1 MITPARGEVIDD
13 ADSVGGR
20 FLNRET
26 SDLHFKSRVLALAE
40 DPAIPLLERAKF
52 LAIVAGNLDE
62 FYMVRV
68 AGLKRQQSA
77 GLTTLSADG
86 LTPTQQLAAISKQV
100 GRLMERHAAIFA
112 DDMLPALRE
121 RGIQIVRWPEISKSQ
136 RRELAAVFRE
146 RIFPILT
153 PLAVDPGHPFPYI
166 SNRSLN
172 LAVFI
177 QDAEGR
183 VRFARVKVPP
193 LLPRLMPIE
202 EGRCYIPLEDV
213 IAANVSDLFP
223 GMEVLTSHVFRVTR
237 DAELEVDDDGAEDLL
252 NALEQEL
259 TRRRFSK
266 AVRLEV
272 ERGTPNHLLQML
284 MRELQVDEPDIFEL
298 SGPLDLSCL
307 AELLQINRPDLKDP
321 PFQPVT
327 HPRLLPTDDA
337 PADVFAAIRG
347 GDILVHHPYESFA
360 NSVQLFIEQA
370 AADPD
375 VLAIKQTLYRTSGE
389 SPIVDALIEAAEAGK
404 QVVVLVEIKARFD
417 EIANIN
423 WARTLE
429 RAGCH
434 VVYGLVGLKTH
445 CKLCMVVRQEGDRL
459 RRYVHIG
466 TGNYNPATARI
477 YEDLG
482 LLTAD
487 EQLGSDI
494 GSLFNYLT
502 GYSRHES
509 YDSLLVAPHE
519 MRQRMISMIEREAAI
534 ASRGDTARIVFKL
547 NAIVDEAIIDALCQA
562 SQAGVNIDIIAR
574 GICALRP
581 GVHGLSDNIR
591 VRSIVGRFLEH
602 SRIYY
607 FANGGAEELYI
618 GSADL
623 MHRNLDRRVE
633 VLVRV
638 AADEL
643 KRRLCGIL
651 DLALADIT
659 GSWRLGKSG
668 KWSRITSTKEA
679 AAGRLLA
686 RNGASPEDAP
696 AEAPL
701 SLQKELIRRASQ
713 AQ

>member
-1 MITPARGEVIDD
+1 MITSARGEVINGS
-13 ADSVGGR
+13 DSAGGR

-52 LAIVAGNLDE
+52 LSIVAGNLDE

>member
-1 MITPARGEVIDD
+1 
-13 ADSVGGR
+13 
-20 FLNRET
+20 
-26 SDLHFKSRVLALAE
+26 
-40 DPAIPLLERAKF
+40 
-52 LAIVAGNLDE
+52 
-62 FYMVRV
+62 MVRV

-77 GLTTLSADG
+77 GLATLSADG
-86 LTPTQQLAAISKQV
+86 LTPTQQLTAISKQV
-100 GRLMERHAAIFA
+100 GRLMESHAAIFA
-112 DDMLPALRE
+112 DEVLPALRE
-121 RGIQIVRWPEISKSQ
+121 RDIQIVRWPEISKGQ
-136 RRELAAVFRE
+136 RREMAAVFRE

-193 LLPRLMPIE
+193 LLPRLTPIE

-266 AVRLEV
+266 VVRLEV
-272 ERGTPNHLLQML
+272 ERGTPDHLLEML
-284 MRELQVDEPDIFEL
+284 MRELQVAEPDIFEL
-298 SGPLDLSCL
+298 PGPLDLSCL
-307 AELLQINRPDLKDP
+307 AELLPINRPDLKDP
-321 PFQPVT
+321 PFQPMT
-327 HPRLLPTDDA
+327 HPRPLPTEDT

-487 EQLGSDI
+487 EQLGADI

-534 ASRGDTARIVFKL
+534 ASRGGPARIVFKL
-547 NAIVDEAIIDALCQA
+547 NAIVDEAIIDALYKA
-562 SQAGVNIDIIAR
+562 SQVGVNIDIVAR

-602 SRIYY
+602 SRIDY
-607 FANGGAEELYI
+607 FGNGGAEELYI

-643 KRRLCGIL
+643 TRRLCGIL

-659 GSWRLGKSG
+659 GGWRLGKSG
-668 KWSRITSTKEA
+668 KWSRISSTKEA
-679 AAGRLLA
+679 AAGRPLP
-686 RNGASPEDAP
+686 RNGASPEEAP
-696 AEAPL
+696 AEASL

>member
-1 MITPARGEVIDD
+1 MVTTARGDVSHETDPS
-13 ADSVGGR
+13 AGR
-20 FLNRET
+20 YLNREI
-26 SDLHFKSRVLALAE
+26 SDLQFKSRVLAIAE
-40 DPAIPLLERAKF
+40 DPAVPLLERAKF
-52 LAIVAGNLDE
+52 LAIVATNLDE

-68 AGLKRQQSA
+68 AGLKRQQAA
-77 GLTTLSADG
+77 GLTALSADG
-86 LTPTQQLAAISKQV
+86 LTPTQQLAAISRQV
-100 GRLMERHAAIFA
+100 AKLMDRHAAVFV
-112 DDMLPALRE
+112 DEVLPALRE
-121 RGIQIVRWPEISKSQ
+121 RDIQILRWDELSKSQ
-136 RRELAAVFRE
+136 RREMSAVFRE

-166 SNRSLN
+166 SSRSLN

-177 QDAEGR
+177 QDAEDR

-193 LLPRLMPIE
+193 LLPRLMAVA
-202 EGRCYIPLEDV
+202 EGNCYVPVEDV
-213 IAANVSDLFP
+213 MAANLGDLFP

-252 NALEQEL
+252 SALEQEI

-266 AVRLEV
+266 AVRLEI
-272 ERGTPNHLLQML
+272 EKHTPKHLLEML

-298 SGPLDLSCL
+298 PGPLDLSCL
-307 AELLQINRPDLKDP
+307 AELQHINRPDLKDP
-321 PFQPVT
+321 PFHSVN
-327 HPRLLPTDDA
+327 HPKLLPTEEA
-337 PADVFAAIRG
+337 PADVFAALRE
-347 GDILVHHPYESFA
+347 GDILVHHPYESFQH
-360 NSVQLFIEQA
+360 SVQLFIEQA

-375 VLAIKQTLYRTSGE
+375 ALAIKLTLYRTSGE

-459 RRYVHIG
+459 RRYVHVG
-466 TGNYNPATARI
+466 TGNYNPTTARA

-487 EQLGSDI
+487 ERLGEDI

-502 GYSRHES
+502 GYSRHET

-519 MRQRMISMIEREAAI
+519 MRQRMIALINREAA
-534 ASRGDTARIVFKL
+534 AARRGEPARIVFKINSL
-547 NAIVDEAIIDALCQA
+547 VDEAIIDALYDA
-562 SQAGVNIDIIAR
+562 SHAGVVIDIIAR
-574 GICALRP
+574 GICGLRA
-581 GVHGLSDNIR
+581 GVHGLSENIR

-607 FANGGAEELYI
+607 FANGGADEIYI
-618 GSADL
+618 GSADM

-638 AADEL
+638 EADEL
-643 KRRLCGIL
+643 KKRLCGIL
-651 DLALADIT
+651 NLALTDTSGA
-659 GSWRLGKSG
+659 WRLGKSG

-686 RNGASPEDAP
+686 RNGSMPPEANGDS
-696 AEAPL
+696 PL
-701 SLQKELIRRASQ
+701 SLQKELMRHASQ
-713 AQ
+713 TQ

>member
-1 MITPARGEVIDD
+1 MTTSTRAEVSNES
-13 ADSVGGR
+13 DSAGGR
-20 FLNRET
+20 YLNREV
-26 SDLHFKSRVLALAE
+26 SDLQLKARVLAIAE
-40 DPAIPLLERAKF
+40 DAAVPLLERAKF
-52 LAIVAGNLDE
+52 LAIVAANLDE

-77 GLTTLSADG
+77 GVTALSADG
-86 LTPTQQLAAISKQV
+86 LTPTQQLATISRQV
-100 GRLMERHAAIFA
+100 GRLMERHASVFV
-112 DDMLPALRE
+112 DDVLPALRE
-121 RGIQIVRWPEISKSQ
+121 RDIQILRWPELSKSQ
-136 RRELAAVFRE
+136 RHEMTAVFRE

-166 SNRSLN
+166 SNLSLN

-177 QDAEGR
+177 QDTDQH

-202 EGRCYIPLEDV
+202 EGRSYVPLEDV
-213 IAANVSDLFP
+213 IAANLGDLFP
-223 GMEVLTSHVFRVTR
+223 GMDVLNSHVFRVTR

-252 NALEQEL
+252 AALEQEL

-266 AVRLEV
+266 AVRLEI
-272 ERGTPNHLLQML
+272 ERGTPKDLVEML
-284 MRELQVDEPDIFEL
+284 MRELQVESPDIFEL
-298 SGPLDLSCL
+298 PSPLDLSCL
-307 AELLQINRPDLKDP
+307 MELLQINRPDLKDP
-321 PFQPVT
+321 PFQPVN
-327 HPRLLPTDDA
+327 HPSLLPTEDA
-337 PADVFAAIRG
+337 AADVFAAIRA
-347 GDILVHHPYESFA
+347 GDILVHHPYESFQ

-417 EIANIN
+417 EVANIN

-434 VVYGLVGLKTH
+434 VVYGLIGLKTH

-466 TGNYNPATARI
+466 TGNYNGATARA

-487 EQLGSDI
+487 ERLGADI

-509 YDSLLVAPHE
+509 YESLLVAPHE
-519 MRQRMISMIEREAAI
+519 MRQRMIAMIQRESAI
-534 ASRGDTARIVFKL
+534 AKRGDPARIVFKM
-547 NAIVDEAIIDALCQA
+547 NALVDEAIIDALYDA
-562 SQAGVNIDIIAR
+562 SQAGVSIDIISR

-581 GVHGLSDNIR
+581 GVPGLSDNIR

-607 FANGGAEELYI
+607 FANGGEEELFI
-618 GSADL
+618 GSADM

-638 AADEL
+638 ESEEL
-643 KRRLCGIL
+643 KQRLNGIL
-651 DLALADIT
+651 DMALADSI
-659 GSWRLGKSG
+659 GAWKLGKSG
-668 KWSRITSTKEA
+668 KWTRITSNKDNG
-679 AAGRLLA
+679 AGRLRA
-686 RNGASPEDAP
+686 KNGHSPSEAI
-696 AEAPL
+696 AEGPL
-701 SLQKELIRRASQ
+701 SLQKELMRRASQ

>member
-1 MITPARGEVIDD
+1 MITPARGEVIDGS
-13 ADSVGGR
+13 DSAGGR

-52 LAIVAGNLDE
+52 LSIVAGNLDE

-86 LTPTQQLAAISKQV
+86 LTPTQQLTGISKQV
-100 GRLMERHAAIFA
+100 GRLMERHAAVFA
-112 DDMLPALRE
+112 DDVLPGLRE
-121 RGIQIVRWPEISKSQ
+121 RDIQIVRWPEISKSQ
-136 RRELAAVFRE
+136 RREMAVVFRE

-177 QDAEGR
+177 QDAQGR

-272 ERGTPNHLLQML
+272 ERGTPDHLLEML

-298 SGPLDLSCL
+298 PGPLDLSCL

-327 HPRLLPTDDA
+327 HPRLLLTDDA

-445 CKLCMVVRQEGDRL
+445 CKLCMIVRQEGDRL

-487 EQLGSDI
+487 EQLGADI

-519 MRQRMISMIEREAAI
+519 MRQRMISMIQREAAI
-534 ASRGDTARIVFKL
+534 ANRGDPARIVFKL
-547 NAIVDEAIIDALCQA
+547 NAIVDEAIIDALYKA
-562 SQAGVNIDIIAR
+562 SQAGVSSDIIAR

-602 SRIYY
+602 SRIYC

-651 DLALADIT
+651 DLALADTT

-679 AAGRLLA
+679 AAGRLLP
-686 RNGASPEDAP
+686 RNGSSPDDVSAD
-696 AEAPL
+696 APL

>member
-1 MITPARGEVIDD
+1 MVTTTRGDITSES
-13 ADSVGGR
+13 DSSAGR
-20 FLNRET
+20 YLNREI
-26 SDLHFKSRVLALAE
+26 SDLQWKARVLAVAE
-40 DPAIPLLERAKF
+40 DPAVPLLERAKF
-52 LAIVAGNLDE
+52 LAIVAANLDE

-68 AGLKRQQSA
+68 AGLKKQQQV
-77 GLTTLSADG
+77 GVTTLSADG
-86 LTPTQQLAAISKQV
+86 LSPTQQLSAISRQV
-100 GRLMERHAAIFA
+100 GKLMGRQAAVFA
-112 DDMLPALRE
+112 EEVLPALRE
-121 RGIQIVRWPEISKSQ
+121 RDIQVLRWDELSKTQ
-136 RRELAAVFRE
+136 RKEMTSLFRE

-166 SNRSLN
+166 SSRSLN

-177 QDAEGR
+177 QDDR
-183 VRFARVKVPP
+183 KHTRFARVKVPP
-193 LLPRLMPIE
+193 LLPRLMAVE
-202 EGRCYIPLEDV
+202 DGRVYVPVEDV
-213 IAANVSDLFP
+213 MAANLCDLFP
-223 GMEVLTSHVFRVTR
+223 GMEILTSHVFRVTR

-252 NALEQEL
+252 SALEQEL

-266 AVRLEV
+266 AVRLEI
-272 ERGTPNHLLQML
+272 EKGTPKHLLELL
-284 MRELQVDEPDIFEL
+284 MKELQVDEPDIFEIP
-298 SGPLDLSCL
+298 GPLDLTCL
-307 AELLQINRPDLKDP
+307 FELQSINRPDLKDP
-321 PFQPVT
+321 PFISINP
-327 HPRLLPTDDA
+327 PALAPSEDA
-337 PADVFAAIRG
+337 PIDTFAAIRD
-347 GDILVHHPYESFA
+347 GDILVHHPYESFQ

-389 SPIVDALIEAAEAGK
+389 SAIVDALIEAAEAGK

-459 RRYVHIG
+459 RRYVHVG
-466 TGNYNPATARI
+466 TGNYNAQTART

-487 EQLGSDI
+487 DRLGEDV

-502 GYSRHES
+502 GYSRHET
-509 YDSLLVAPHE
+509 YDSILVAPHE
-519 MRQRMISMIEREAAI
+519 MRQRMIALINREASNAR
-534 ASRGDTARIVFKL
+534 RGNPARIVFKL
-547 NAIVDEAIIDALCQA
+547 NSLVDEAVIDALYEA
-562 SQAGVNIDIIAR
+562 SQAGVNIDIISR

-581 GVHGLSDNIR
+581 GVSGLSDNIR

-607 FANGGAEELYI
+607 FANGGADELYI
-618 GSADL
+618 GSSDM

-638 AADEL
+638 DDEAI
-643 KRRLCGIL
+643 KVRLCGIL
-651 DLALADIT
+651 DLALCDTSGA
-659 GSWRLGKSG
+659 WKLGKGG
-668 KWSRITSTKEA
+668 KWTKVTSVKDA
-679 AAGRLLA
+679 NGVKLLN
-686 RNGASPEDAP
+686 RNGSTPEINGDS
-696 AEAPL
+696 PL
-701 SLQKELIRRASQ
+701 SLQKELMRRASQ

>member
-1 MITPARGEVIDD
+1 MITPARGEVIDES
-13 ADSVGGR
+13 DSAGGR

-40 DPAIPLLERAKF
+40 APVIPLLERAKF
-52 LAIVAGNLDE
+52 LSIVAGNLDE

-100 GRLMERHAAIFA
+100 GRLMERHAAVFA
-112 DDMLPALRE
+112 DDVLPALRE

-136 RRELAAVFRE
+136 RREMAAVFRE

-223 GMEVLTSHVFRVTR
+223 GMEVLASHVFRVTR

-252 NALEQEL
+252 SALEQEL

-266 AVRLEV
+266 AVRLEI
-272 ERGTPNHLLQML
+272 ERGTPDHLLEML
-284 MRELQVDEPDIFEL
+284 MRELQVDESDIFEL
-298 SGPLDLSCL
+298 PGPLDLSCL

-321 PFQPVT
+321 PFQPVI
-327 HPRLLPTDDA
+327 HPSLVPTEDA

-487 EQLGSDI
+487 ERLGADI

-519 MRQRMISMIEREAAI
+519 MRQRMIALIEREAAM
-534 ASRGDTARIVFKL
+534 ASRGDPARIVFKL
-547 NAIVDEAIIDALCQA
+547 NALVDEAIIDTLYKA
-562 SQAGVNIDIIAR
+562 SQAGVSIDIIAR

-581 GVHGLSDNIR
+581 GVHRLSDNIR

-668 KWSRITSTKEA
+668 KWSRITSTKDA
-679 AAGRLLA
+679 AAGRLLP
-686 RNGASPEDAP
+686 RNGTSPEEAF
-696 AEAPL
+696 ANAPL
-701 SLQKELIRRASQ
+701 SMQKELIRRASQ

>member
-1 MITPARGEVIDD
+1 MTTSTRAEVIGEP
-13 ADSVGGR
+13 DSAGGR
-20 FLNRET
+20 YLNREI
-26 SDLHFKSRVLALAE
+26 SDLQLKSRVLAIAE
-40 DPAIPLLERAKF
+40 DPAVPLLERAKF
-52 LAIVAGNLDE
+52 LSIVATNLDE

-77 GLTTLSADG
+77 GVTALSADG
-86 LTPTQQLAAISKQV
+86 LLPAQQLSAIARQV
-100 GRLMERHAAIFA
+100 GRLMERHASVFV
-112 DDMLPALRE
+112 DDVLPALRE
-121 RGIQIVRWPEISKSQ
+121 RDIQILRWSELSKSQ
-136 RRELAAVFRE
+136 RHEMTAVFRE

-177 QDAEGR
+177 QDAEAH

-193 LLPRLMPIE
+193 LLPRLMSIE
-202 EGRCYIPLEDV
+202 EGRSYVPLEDV
-213 IAANVSDLFP
+213 IAANLGDLFP
-223 GMEVLTSHVFRVTR
+223 GMEILTSHVFRVTR

-252 NALEQEL
+252 AALEQEL

-266 AVRLEV
+266 AVRLEI
-272 ERGTPNHLLQML
+272 ERGTPAHLMEML
-284 MRELQVDEPDIFEL
+284 MRELQVEAPDIFEL
-298 SGPLDLSCL
+298 PSPLDLSCL
-307 AELLQINRPDLKDP
+307 VELLKINRPDLKDP
-321 PFQPVT
+321 PFQPVN
-327 HPRLLPTDDA
+327 HPALLPTEDA
-337 PADVFAAIRG
+337 PADVFAAIRA
-347 GDILVHHPYESFA
+347 GDILVHHPYESFQ
-360 NSVQLFIEQA
+360 NTVQAFIEQA

-417 EIANIN
+417 EVANIN

-487 EQLGSDI
+487 ERLGADI

-519 MRQRMISMIEREAAI
+519 MRQRMIALIHRESAI
-534 ASRGDTARIVFKL
+534 AKRGDPARIVFKL
-547 NAIVDEAIIDALCQA
+547 NALVDEAIIDALYDA
-562 SQAGVNIDIIAR
+562 SQAGVNIDVISR
-574 GICALRP
+574 GICGLRP
-581 GVHGLSDNIR
+581 GIPGLSDNIR

-607 FANGGAEELYI
+607 FANGGAEELFI
-618 GSADL
+618 GSADM

-638 AADEL
+638 EAEDL
-643 KRRLCGIL
+643 KQRLNGIL
-651 DLALADIT
+651 DMALSDSIGA
-659 GSWRLGKSG
+659 WKLGKSG
-668 KWSRITSTKEA
+668 KWTRITSNKDTG
-679 AAGRLLA
+679 AGRLRA
-686 RNGASPEDAP
+686 RNGHAP
-696 AEAPL
+696 TENPIEGPL
-701 SLQKELIRRASQ
+701 SLQKELMRRASQ
-713 AQ
+713 AG